1 MIMLLLISAIMAASI
16 IVTTAV
22 VEHNHDRLDYNPVK
36 VSVLVGSGFILNM
49 TISNE
54 DATVDDLIDL
64 VNIELQHKVVSHR
77 TAVAELRLNGASLF
91 REDAILSIVT
101 SNEDIL
107 TAVWGYK
114 FIIHPPEM
122 CVGEPLILNVYHDT
136 PNSLLVDAC
145 KMTHPWTNC
154 PEITDIRI
162 VHERQSDDGLAA
174 GVLPSYPTLMER
186 DDWTINQMLNEND
199 QWKLIASVRTV
210 N

>member
-1 MIMLLLISAIMAASI
+1 MLLLISAIMAAS
-16 IVTTAV
+16 TGLTCRS
-22 VEHNHDRLDYNPVK
+22 HDDRQDYNPVK
-36 VSVLVGSGFILNM
+36 VSVLVGSGFILNV

-54 DATVDDLIDL
+54 DATVDDLINL

-101 SNEDIL
+101 SNADIL

-136 PNSLLVDAC
+136 QNSLLVDAC
-145 KMTHPWTNC
+145 KMTHSWTNC

-162 VHERQSDDGLAA
+162 VHERQSGDDGLADGA
-174 GVLPSYPTLMER
+174 LPSYPTLMER

-199 QWKLIASVRTV
+199 QWKLIASVSASD
-210 N
+210 